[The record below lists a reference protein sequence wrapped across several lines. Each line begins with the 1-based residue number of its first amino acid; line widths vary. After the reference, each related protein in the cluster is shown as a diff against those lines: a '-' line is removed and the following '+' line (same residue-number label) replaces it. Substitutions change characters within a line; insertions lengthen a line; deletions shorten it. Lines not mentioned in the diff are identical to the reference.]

1 MTTEE
6 RERAY
11 QLQIRR
17 ARLTEVKAIEERWQT
32 NTVTVTVPREE
43 AEKLG
48 LLVHS
53 PKK

>member
-6 RERAY
+6 RERVY

-32 NTVTVTVPREE
+32 NTVTVTLSRED
-43 AEKLG
+43 AKKLG
-48 LLVHS
+48 LLVQS
-53 PKK
+53 PKQ